1 MSCWIRLGIEPT
13 KDNDTIRGAYRARL
27 PQHHPETDPEGF
39 RALREAYELAL
50 RFAREEVAEPVEQT
64 EDEVSPAGRI
74 MADFDSL
81 LLDPARRF
89 EPAAWQA
96 FNLELDRLALEV
108 LDEVCWPLL
117 RELLEAGPISHVCA
131 RLLAQRL
138 SWASRMLDMDFDNA
152 RHVDEF
158 LQRIELPDPF
168 DTSLISHW
176 PAAAQLETLWYVR
189 TLDYLH
195 REASLDDFR
204 HFAGQHMCLPIPADD
219 GLLRRLAIQ
228 FSQAGIASKDFLEIV
243 GEMHRLAPQQVDWLY
258 LLACQRS
265 ALGMEELALQAWV
278 QLWREH
284 HHPKAASWLLDLC
297 ARHQPQRLPLLIQA
311 FDRLENFRDWSTDLN
326 DVSQEYGSPSQRP
339 ETLARWFRARQLELR
354 GIADAFVEWR
364 ISGDELPLLAWLIS
378 DSEDPPLQILYQHAW
393 ALHRGDEAL
402 LGRVMDAA
410 APLDILDQLVLEGF
424 KYQAGQQICWLT
436 QAPIPLAMQAYLAA
450 DHATPLP
457 PELHKGQPLELSL
470 LWMRRLRAYDAGSL
484 ARLDEA
490 FSLDKRDAMLDGL
503 KLQAELATQGMV
515 FPAIDSRDDVWEWHR
530 QALYLLATLDEPT
543 RWLAAQSARC
553 IESMNVAREHP
564 LARLQPLLCRLNRE
578 QGSASGLLG
587 WLQAADPVHSLLA
600 RKLFSVQEALDSTR
614 LLGNDRLFECM
625 RSDIGRFNDDL
636 LGRMLLAGVLYHD
649 PLLNAQQRKYL
660 LESITEVVNP
670 QEWFDGFRHGLIKGE
685 PPHPPREALSDEG
698 VGDAFYLA
706 LDVLRDLVRFG
717 SIGVPSQKTLLRMQ
731 RAKDDL
737 DNGLGL
743 RFVFSALLSW
753 SERLLLA
760 KAQTIPTPATAFW
773 RLGSRLG
780 REAFVAQVIGIV
792 LLTPLLALFSGSVV
806 TAFVVLGGA
815 LALLLSAILRRLHDM
830 GRGVTTFVLIAGLS
844 PVLPFLPL
852 VLFGFPGEKL
862 PNRYG
867 VPPGSERENTL
878 AGGLQAILRRLNG

>member
-1 MSCWIRLGIEPT
+1 
-13 KDNDTIRGAYRARL
+13 
-27 PQHHPETDPEGF
+27 
-39 RALREAYELAL
+39 
-50 RFAREEVAEPVEQT
+50 
-64 EDEVSPAGRI
+64 
-74 MADFDSL
+74 
-81 LLDPARRF
+81 
-89 EPAAWQA
+89 
-96 FNLELDRLALEV
+96 
-108 LDEVCWPLL
+108 
-117 RELLEAGPISHVCA
+117 
-131 RLLAQRL
+131 
-138 SWASRMLDMDFDNA
+138 
-152 RHVDEF
+152 
-158 LQRIELPDPF
+158 
-168 DTSLISHW
+168 
-176 PAAAQLETLWYVR
+176 
-189 TLDYLH
+189 
-195 REASLDDFR
+195 
-204 HFAGQHMCLPIPADD
+204 
-219 GLLRRLAIQ
+219 
-228 FSQAGIASKDFLEIV
+228 
-243 GEMHRLAPQQVDWLY
+243 
-258 LLACQRS
+258 
-265 ALGMEELALQAWV
+265 
-278 QLWREH
+278 
-284 HHPKAASWLLDLC
+284 
-297 ARHQPQRLPLLIQA
+297 
-311 FDRLENFRDWSTDLN
+311 
-326 DVSQEYGSPSQRP
+326 
-339 ETLARWFRARQLELR
+339 
-354 GIADAFVEWR
+354 
-364 ISGDELPLLAWLIS
+364 
-378 DSEDPPLQILYQHAW
+378 
-393 ALHRGDEAL
+393 
-402 LGRVMDAA
+402 
-410 APLDILDQLVLEGF
+410 
-424 KYQAGQQICWLT
+424 
-436 QAPIPLAMQAYLAA
+436 
-450 DHATPLP
+450 
-457 PELHKGQPLELSL
+457 
-470 LWMRRLRAYDAGSL
+470 MRRLRAYDAGSL

-503 KLQAELATQGMV
+503 KLQAELATQGTV